1 MGTSDMTSIRHSVLG
16 AALLASFC
24 TSVAVR
30 AQTIATVSKDT
41 FPQITITGTAIAR
54 EKPDIARIRLGVSI
68 ERQSAKEATDETSR
82 LASAVL
88 MALRGQGIADPDI
101 RTTQSSV
108 ARSYDI
114 EYGPDRR
121 EISRKPRGFVAQHH
135 FSIQVREID
144 KAGALVRLALDKG
157 ANEYDGTDFL
167 LEKREERQLALNNE
181 ALRKARTQAESY
193 TATLNVKL
201 GRLIAV
207 YEGAP
212 PVEPEGYA
220 DLPRRVP
227 APNPLG
233 VPIPLQPGEV
243 AMKATMSATWEL
255 VSEN

>member
-1 MGTSDMTSIRHSVLG
+1 MTSLKLSVLG
-16 AALLASFC
+16 AALLASLSA
-24 TSVAVR
+24 SVAVK

-41 FPQITITGTAIAR
+41 FPQITITGTAAAR
-54 EKPDIARIRLGVSI
+54 EKPDIARIRLGIRI
-68 ERQSAKEATDETSR
+68 ERPSAKEATDETSR
-82 LASAVL
+82 IAGAVVL
-88 MALRGQGIADPDI
+88 ALRGQRIADLDI
-101 RTTQSSV
+101 RTTNSSV
-108 ARSYDI
+108 ARNYDI

-135 FSIQVREID
+135 FSIQVRDID

-193 TATLNVKL
+193 AATLNVKL
-201 GRLIAV
+201 GRLVAV

-220 DLPRRVP
+220 DLPRRAP
-227 APNPLG
+227 TPNPLG
-233 VPIPLQPGEV
+233 APIPLEPGEV
-243 AMKATMSATWEL
+243 TVKATMSATWEL
-255 VSEN
+255 APTN